1 MKLSN
6 TISRGSMRLLSIQN
20 TLTVIIVISILQACA
35 PSPSQ
40 YPKDREKAD
49 LKKELAMLQQEQE
62 VLLEQ
67 MRILQEDLDSARRA
81 PATGEAKEIKSSG
94 FFGSKKKSITKASI
108 ADQIIAS
115 QQYQNAF
122 AAFSTTAYE
131 EAEMQFASFAAKYP
145 DNKFAGNALFW
156 RAQSLLALG
165 RTVEGSEELIR
176 VVEFYPTSG
185 KAPESLVMLADI
197 YRNNELTE
205 QAIETEETLR
215 LLYPYSNAAR
225 RIGSRATAPRE

>member
-1 MKLSN
+1 MRFISVKNIL
-6 TISRGSMRLLSIQN
+6 TIFVVMF
-20 TLTVIIVISILQACA
+20 TLQACA

-40 YPKDREKAD
+40 YPIDREKAE
-49 LKKELAMLQQEQE
+49 LKKELAMLQKEQE

-67 MRILQEDLDSARRA
+67 MRILQEDLDSARRSPSA
-81 PATGEAKEIKSSG
+81 DGTKEKESTG
-94 FFGSKKKSITKASI
+94 FFGSRRKSTSKTSIT
-108 ADQIIAS
+108 DQIIAS

-122 AAFSTTAYE
+122 AAFSTSAYE
-131 EAEMQFASFAAKYP
+131 EAAMQFASFASKYP

-176 VVEFYPTSG
+176 VVQFYPKSG
-185 KAPESLVMLADI
+185 KAPESLVILADL
-197 YRNNELTE
+197 YRSNELTE

-225 RIGSRATAPRE
+225 RLSSRVTAPRE